1 LSIRFVFAVYI
12 SAWDIVPAF
21 SYLLKRDLELCADKS
36 LSIHQ
41 DQSFWGGVHSYTCPG
56 AGCSVNLSRAF

>member
-12 SAWDIVPAF
+12 GAWDIVPAF
-21 SYLLKRDLELCADKS
+21 SYLLKRDLELCADKY

-41 DQSFWGGVHSYTCPG
+41 DQSFLGWG
-56 AGCSVNLSRAF
+56 AQLQLSRRRL